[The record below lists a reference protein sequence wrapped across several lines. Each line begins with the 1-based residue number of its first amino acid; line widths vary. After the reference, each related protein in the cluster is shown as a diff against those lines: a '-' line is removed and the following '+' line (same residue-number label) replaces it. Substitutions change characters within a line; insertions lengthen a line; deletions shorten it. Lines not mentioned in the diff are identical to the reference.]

1 MTKQLRTLRNLIA
14 PVGIPLAWKQLASD
28 RKRLVTAVV
37 GVTFAIV
44 LMLFQVGLYNAINL
58 MVILPHQQ
66 LKGDLYLVS
75 PDWDFFGSSRTF
87 TRRRVQQIAAL
98 PEVQSATPVYM
109 GYVLWT
115 NPVSHKSKGA
125 LCIAFNPEESPFLP
139 GVLRHQTELLR
150 HPEAILFDR
159 LSQSDYGPIEQLMAA
174 KPELEVDVE
183 HKRAVVRGLYSMGP
197 TLSASANLIMS
208 DEAWFRYRPDMPR
221 NMANLGVITLRP
233 GADVEAVAAR
243 VRDTLPNDVRVVTR
257 HDFAAAEQAY
267 WNKRTP
273 VGFVVG
279 AGMLVGMLVGA
290 IVVYQILYSD
300 VNDHLREYATLKAMG
315 IADSFFVLLVLQ
327 EALILV
333 ALGTLPALGLTELV
347 NSFARN
353 SVNLPAYIEPK
364 QVITVLGG
372 VALTSLMA
380 GYLATRRLRA
390 ADPASVF

>member
-1 MTKQLRTLRNLIA
+1 MTKQLRTLRNLVA

-98 PEVQSATPVYM
+98 PEVQSATPLYM

-125 LCIAFNPEESPFLP
+125 LAIAFNPEESPFLP

-233 GADVEAVAAR
+233 GADAEAVAAR
-243 VRDTLPNDVRVVTR
+243 LRDTLPSDVRVVTR
-257 HDFAAAEQAY
+257 PDFAAAEQAY